1 MREVR
6 RLFKDYKENIVAI
19 RRYEQ
24 NHLKEEMIKV
34 KVSKFEEE
42 RVQGGAIV
50 KEDTKMARRIDTA
63 SSNSN
68 AIKRIKKDLK
78 PFLEAWAKVTKEQR
92 ALLRS
97 RYIRR
102 KTMSEVAEEFGLTL
116 SVTKDRLSKAEKRF
130 YKLYINYLEVE

>member
-1 MREVR
+1 MREVK
-6 RLFKDYKENIVAI
+6 RLFEDYKENITAI
-19 RRYEQ
+19 TRYEQ

-42 RVQGGAIV
+42 RVQGGAII

-68 AIKRIKKDLK
+68 AIKRIKQDLK
-78 PFLEAWAKVTKEQR
+78 PFLEAWGKVTNEQR

-116 SVTKDRLSKAEKRF
+116 SVTKDRLNKAEKRF
-130 YKLYINYLEVE
+130 YKLYQNYVEVK